1 MWLGVGHGAFL
12 SLVAMMYAHASAGA
26 GAGAGAV
33 VGLG

>member
-26 GAGAGAV
+26 GAGAV